1 MFNIYL
7 LPMKTLPRLNI
18 RNLYSFI
25 PVLLLKGDPGYLS
38 SAIGAAVGLVLTAW
52 ISHSLLA
59 QDIPW
64 LIAPMGASAVLLFAA
79 PSSPLAQP
87 RAVIG
92 GNLLA
97 SLCGVTCALW
107 IQDTVLAVG
116 CAVALAIVAMF
127 FLRCL
132 HPPSGAV
139 AATAVLGGPPITRLG
154 YHFVLMPV
162 MLESLLLVASAL
174 ILNNLF
180 RRRYPTQRLSQNRP
194 AQQPVLSGQTG
205 INAADLHAE
214 LTERGHLADIDENEL
229 IDILTQAAKR
239 AEFRMSDQTRRPE
252 FSPDTFVTPSSSPL
266 KMRQK
271 R

>member
-1 MFNIYL
+1 M
-7 LPMKTLPRLNI
+7 
-18 RNLYSFI
+18 
-25 PVLLLKGDPGYLS
+25 
-38 SAIGAAVGLVLTAW
+38 LTAW
-52 ISHSLLA
+52 ISHYLLA

-87 RAVIG
+87 HAVIG

-97 SLCGVTCALW
+97 SFCGVTCALW
-107 IQDTVLAVG
+107 IQDTALAVG

-180 RRRYPTQRLSQNRP
+180 RRRYPSPRLSQNRP

-214 LTERGHLADIDENEL
+214 LSERGHLADIDENEL

-252 FSPDTFVTPSSSPL
+252 FSPDTFVTPPSSPL

>member
-1 MFNIYL
+1 M
-7 LPMKTLPRLNI
+7 
-18 RNLYSFI
+18 
-25 PVLLLKGDPGYLS
+25 
-38 SAIGAAVGLVLTAW
+38 LTAW
-52 ISHSLLA
+52 ISHYLLA

-87 RAVIG
+87 HAVIG

-97 SLCGVTCALW
+97 SFCGVTCALW
-107 IQDTVLAVG
+107 IQDTALAVG

-139 AATAVLGGPPITRLG
+139 AATAVLGGPAITHLG

-162 MLESLLLVASAL
+162 MLDSLLLVASAL

-180 RRRYPTQRLSQNRP
+180 RRRYPYSRHQTDRL
-194 AQQPVLSGQTG
+194 AQQPVLSIGPG
-205 INAADLHAE
+205 ISVVDLHAE

-229 IDILTQAAKR
+229 IDILVQAEKR
-239 AEFRMSDQTRRPE
+239 AEFRATDQNAGPRDSLDISVIP
-252 FSPDTFVTPSSSPL
+252 PHSPL
-266 KMRQK
+266 KTSLK